1 MKKSFLSAALL
12 MVLALVT
19 FSCDK
24 INDLLTFEI
33 SDTQD
38 FKIPATPLAGGLP
51 VTLTLPVPV
60 TNKASET
67 FSNNNTKADLV
78 KDVTLSKL
86 TLTITDPDTENF
98 DFLKSIKISIGT
110 DQNDKVVMAQLDD
123 VPRGVTTI
131 ELKSTNAKLDKY
143 IKAPNYTLYTEASV
157 RQATTREITVK
168 EESRFKVTADP
179 L

>member
-1 MKKSFLSAALL
+1 MKKSFFSATLL
-12 MVLALVT
+12 VLLALVT
-19 FSCDK
+19 FSCEK
-24 INDLLTFEI
+24 INDLLTFEV
-33 SDTQD
+33 SDTQS
-38 FKIPATPLAGGLP
+38 FKIPATPLVGGVPL
-51 VTLTLPVPV
+51 TLTLPVPV

-67 FSNNNTKADLV
+67 FSKNNTSADLV
-78 KDVTLSKL
+78 KDVSLSKL

-110 DQNDKVVMAQLDD
+110 DQNDKVVMAQLDN
-123 VPRGVTTI
+123 VPQGATTI
-131 ELKSTNAKLDKY
+131 ELQSTNAKLDKY
-143 IKAPNYTLYTEASV
+143 LKAPNYTLYTEATV